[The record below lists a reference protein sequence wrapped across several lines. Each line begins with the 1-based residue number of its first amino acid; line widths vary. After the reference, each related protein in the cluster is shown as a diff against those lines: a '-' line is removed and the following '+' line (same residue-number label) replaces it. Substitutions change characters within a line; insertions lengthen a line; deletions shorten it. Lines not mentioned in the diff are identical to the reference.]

1 MVCGFFSCGTRALDD
16 VGSGSVAV
24 MHGFSCPV
32 SSGIVVPP
40 PGVKP
45 TSPALQDRFLTTDY
59 QGSPEELTL
68 NVLSEG

>member
-1 MVCGFFSCGTRALDD
+1 M
-16 VGSGSVAV
+16 GSGSVAV

-32 SSGIVVPP
+32 ASGIVVPP